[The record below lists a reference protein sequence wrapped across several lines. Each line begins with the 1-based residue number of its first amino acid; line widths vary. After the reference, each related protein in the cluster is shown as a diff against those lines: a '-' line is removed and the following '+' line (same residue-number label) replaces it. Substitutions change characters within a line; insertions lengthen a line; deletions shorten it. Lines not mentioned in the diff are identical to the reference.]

1 MNEALE
7 LIQFPHSHYNEKVR
21 WTLAHKGVAY
31 TRHDLL
37 PGPHALTVLWLTGQ
51 TQTPVLRVG
60 RQAIAGSARIIE
72 ELERRHPEP
81 SLLPADPALRR
92 RAFELQAW
100 ADAEVGPVVRRGL
113 FAVLLHHPD
122 YVVQIFARRR
132 SPPVQAV
139 YRAMFPVTKQAMALA
154 MGIRDGASIA
164 AATAATEAALDRLAS
179 ELGSA
184 GYLAGDTFSLADLVV
199 ASLLAPAVRI
209 EHPAMRLPDPM
220 PEPAAAWFRRWERHP
235 GASWVHEMYRRHRA
249 DDTPSS

>member
-1 MNEALE
+1 MSEALE

-21 WTLAHKGVAY
+21 WTLAHKGVTH
-31 TRHDLL
+31 TRRDLL

-60 RQAIAGSARIIE
+60 RQAIPGSARIVE
-72 ELERRHPEP
+72 ELERRHPDP

-132 SPPVQAV
+132 STSVQAV
-139 YRAMFPVTKQAMALA
+139 YRALFPVTKRAMASA
-154 MGIRDGASIA
+154 MGIRDASSIA
-164 AATAATEAALDRLAS
+164 AAKAATEAAFDRVAR
-179 ELGSA
+179 EVGPQ
-184 GYLAGDTFSLADLVV
+184 GHLAGDTFTLADLAV

-220 PEPAAAWFRRWERHP
+220 PEPAVAWFRTWESHP
-235 GASWVHEMYRRHRA
+235 GAAWVHEMYRRHRPA
-249 DDTPSS
+249 D